1 METDY
6 TGTGQFPLQLI
17 RVYNSRANGAT
28 GAFGANWTHPYEAV
42 IRFINNAAIV
52 QRPDGKRIFF
62 ALAGGVWN
70 ADSDVP
76 FILNQQKNASGTTIG
91 WTVVSPDNQLESYDA
106 SGKLLT
112 ITDQSGATQTLTYD
126 ANSRLTKV
134 TDPQGHSLTF
144 VYNSNARVQT
154 MTDPSGGVFTYG
166 YDAKWNLTSV
176 TRPDSTVK
184 SYVYNE
190 AANTSNTMLPN
201 ALTGIYDG
209 TVTTGIRFATYQY
222 DTQGRAILSEHSGG
236 AERTQVAYNA
246 NGSTVVTDALG
257 AARTYGFQTVL
268 GVVKS
273 TGQTQPA
280 GSGCAASAANLG
292 YDANGNIASRTDFN
306 GNRSCFAYDLIRNL
320 ETARVDGLAPGKA
333 CPADSGS
340 YSPAANTVERKITS
354 AWHADWRL
362 EVKRAEPKKL
372 TLWVYNGQPDPSN
385 GNAVA
390 SCAPASALLPDG
402 KPIAVLCK
410 RIEQAT
416 TDTTG
421 ALGLSA
427 TLTGTPRTWAYTYN
441 SLGQVLTA
449 DGPRT
454 DVSDVTS
461 YSYYSDT
468 TATHMPGDLATLT
481 NALGHVTQFT
491 NYDKHGHLL
500 SLTDPN
506 GLVVGFSYDARGRLT
521 GRTVDG
527 NTTGYAYDAAG
538 NLTQVTLPTTDYLHY
553 TYDAAHR
560 LTDIADAQSNRIH
573 YTLDGAGNRT
583 QEDIY
588 DPGNVLRKSHH
599 QVYDALSRLSQD
611 IGAAQQTRAFGY
623 DPNGNL
629 TTLTDANGHA
639 QQSVYD
645 ALDRPRQ
652 VTDALAG
659 ITQYAYD
666 AQGHVTQVTD
676 PNGLVTQYAYD
687 GLGNRTQEISPNT
700 GTTTYLYDAAGN
712 LTQKTDARNV
722 ATRFTYD
729 ALNRPTSEAYTGVT
743 LGNITLVYDQGVN
756 GLGRLS
762 STNKNNVIAGYSY
775 DKRGNRLNQTLT
787 SGSSNFGSIAYR
799 YDGADR
805 LSGITYPSGRKVD
818 YLRDSAGR
826 ISAVTTTVGTTTS
839 TLAGSVGHLP
849 FGPLTGLSFGNNLA
863 VSRSFDDDYRLST
876 QTTGSLQNLGY
887 AYDPAGNLTGI
898 TGSSQQT
905 FGYDALDRLTNATGP
920 YGSLVYTYDADGNRL
935 QEYRDSTPTDY
946 HYLLSDQKLRSLSGG
961 NNQTYPYD
969 AIGNLTQRNG
979 QTLVIGKNNRLTQVK
994 LGSTLQAEYIY
1005 DPQGRRFIVTKG
1017 GVSTYYQYSPEGLL
1031 LSETRNNQTLA
1042 EYIYLDGQPL
1052 ALVKGSTLSY
1062 LTPNHLGAPALA
1074 TNAAGAVVW
1083 QAEYEP
1089 FGQATLTNATIT
1101 LNLRLPGQY
1110 YDAETGLHYNL
1121 ARHYDPTVGR
1131 YIESDP
1137 IGLASGI
1144 NTYAY
1149 VLNNP
1154 LRYTDPL
1161 GLAIDDYPPAPPGY
1175 NPGTWTTG
1183 QWDNGK
1189 WVLTDPDGRNWTI
1202 HPEDKGHWR
1211 HWDKRGPGG
1220 KDERVCS
1227 RNGQNRTLRI

>member
-62 ALAGGVWN
+62 VLAGGVWN

-76 FILNQQKNASGTTIG
+76 FILNQKKNASGTTIG

-106 SGKLLT
+106 GGKLLT

-176 TRPDSTVK
+176 TRPDGTVK

-209 TVTTGIRFATYQY
+209 TVSTGIRFATYQY
-222 DTQGRAILSEHSGG
+222 DTQGRAILSVHSGG

-292 YDANGNIASRTDFN
+292 YDANGNIANRTDFN
-306 GNRSCFAYDLIRNL
+306 GNSRCFAYDLSRNL
-320 ETARVDGLAPGKA
+320 ETARVEGLAPGKA
-333 CPADSGS
+333 CPADAGS
-340 YSPAANTVERKITS
+340 YSPATNTVERKIS
-354 AWHADWRL
+354 RAWHPDRRL
-362 EVKRAEPKKL
+362 EVKRAESKKL

-385 GNAVA
+385 GNALA

-427 TLTGTPRTWAYTYN
+427 TLAGPPRTWAYTYN

-468 TATHMPGDLATLT
+468 TVAHMPGDLATLT
-481 NALGHVTQFT
+481 NALGHVTHFT
-491 NYDKHGHLL
+491 SYDKHGHLL

-506 GLVVGFSYDARGRLT
+506 GLVVSFSYDARGRLT

-538 NLTQVTLPTTDYLHY
+538 NLTQVTLPTQETLSY

-560 LTDIADAQSNRIH
+560 LTDIADAQGNRIH

-588 DPGNVLRKSHH
+588 DPGNVLRKRQH

-611 IGAAQQTRAFGY
+611 IGAAQQTQAFGY

-639 QQSVYD
+639 Q
-645 ALDRPRQ
+645 
-652 VTDALAG
+652 
-659 ITQYAYD
+659 
-666 AQGHVTQVTD
+666 
-676 PNGLVTQYAYD
+676 
-687 GLGNRTQEISPNT
+687 
-700 GTTTYLYDAAGN
+700 
-712 LTQKTDARNV
+712 
-722 ATRFTYD
+722 
-729 ALNRPTSEAYTGVT
+729 
-743 LGNITLVYDQGVN
+743 
-756 GLGRLS
+756 
-762 STNKNNVIAGYSY
+762 
-775 DKRGNRLNQTLT
+775 
-787 SGSSNFGSIAYR
+787 
-799 YDGADR
+799 
-805 LSGITYPSGRKVD
+805 
-818 YLRDSAGR
+818 
-826 ISAVTTTVGTTTS
+826 
-839 TLAGSVGHLP
+839 
-849 FGPLTGLSFGNNLA
+849 
-863 VSRSFDDDYRLST
+863 
-876 QTTGSLQNLGY
+876 
-887 AYDPAGNLTGI
+887 
-898 TGSSQQT
+898 
-905 FGYDALDRLTNATGP
+905 
-920 YGSLVYTYDADGNRL
+920 
-935 QEYRDSTPTDY
+935 
-946 HYLLSDQKLRSLSGG
+946 
-961 NNQTYPYD
+961 
-969 AIGNLTQRNG
+969 
-979 QTLVIGKNNRLTQVK
+979 
-994 LGSTLQAEYIY
+994 
-1005 DPQGRRFIVTKG
+1005 
-1017 GVSTYYQYSPEGLL
+1017 
-1031 LSETRNNQTLA
+1031 
-1042 EYIYLDGQPL
+1042 
-1052 ALVKGSTLSY
+1052 
-1062 LTPNHLGAPALA
+1062 
-1074 TNAAGAVVW
+1074 
-1083 QAEYEP
+1083 
-1089 FGQATLTNATIT
+1089 
-1101 LNLRLPGQY
+1101 
-1110 YDAETGLHYNL
+1110 
-1121 ARHYDPTVGR
+1121 
-1131 YIESDP
+1131 
-1137 IGLASGI
+1137 
-1144 NTYAY
+1144 
-1149 VLNNP
+1149 
-1154 LRYTDPL
+1154 
-1161 GLAIDDYPPAPPGY
+1161 
-1175 NPGTWTTG
+1175 
-1183 QWDNGK
+1183 
-1189 WVLTDPDGRNWTI
+1189 
-1202 HPEDKGHWR
+1202 
-1211 HWDKRGPGG
+1211 
-1220 KDERVCS
+1220 
-1227 RNGQNRTLRI
+1227 